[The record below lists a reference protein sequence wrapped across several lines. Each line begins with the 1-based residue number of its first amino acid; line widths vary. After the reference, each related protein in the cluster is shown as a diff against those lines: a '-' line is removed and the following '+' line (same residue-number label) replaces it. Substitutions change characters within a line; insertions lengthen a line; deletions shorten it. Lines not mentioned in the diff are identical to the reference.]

1 MGKCPGAFSIV
12 GGEMLCPGGSCHQC
26 WLCFEL
32 SAGQTAVRT
41 LNRVAMTHP
50 MAVTNSN
57 IEMEALIPDVN
68 RSIATLAIST
78 LLKTGAHSCNGCV
91 LWAWGGR
98 KFGRGQVPTFQ
109 VVLADRGHWRKA
121 VSCTCM
127 RTVLRAER
135 FEKTTSRDK
144 GNAGVQP
151 SFGFASCDRLQ
162 PHHGSLHTTGSG
174 IHSSWVFCA
183 HTYL

>member
-1 MGKCPGAFSIV
+1 
-12 GGEMLCPGGSCHQC
+12 
-26 WLCFEL
+26 
-32 SAGQTAVRT
+32 VRT

-162 PHHGSLHTTGSG
+162 PHHGSLHTTQWCVMTRGLEYT
-174 IHSSWVFCA
+174 A
-183 HTYL
+183 HGCFVPTPIFDCCLYHRHALVLPLVVCRRQ

>member
-1 MGKCPGAFSIV
+1 MSRGQLSTSSDSISNV
-12 GGEMLCPGGSCHQC
+12 
-26 WLCFEL
+26 
-32 SAGQTAVRT
+32 SACQTAVRT

-50 MAVTNSN
+50 MAVTNCN
-57 IEMEALIPDVN
+57 IEMEALITDLN
-68 RSIATLAIST
+68 RSIATLAINT

-121 VSCTCM
+121 VSCTCV

-174 IHSSWVFCA
+174 IYSSWVFCA